1 MLFSLVKKD
10 FLIVKKY
17 VGIMLIVSFLI
28 PPIMLW
34 RTPEA
39 AGAIGFHTYYYF
51 QYFHVDTI
59 CFLKGTSISESNYSA
74 LCNAISP

>member
-17 VGIMLIVSFLI
+17 VGIILIVSFLI
-28 PPIMLW
+28 PPFMLW

-39 AGAIGFHTYYYF
+39 AGLL
-51 QYFHVDTI
+51 DLSLRL
-59 CFLKGTSISESNYSA
+59 FLVFS
-74 LCNAISP
+74 C

>member
-17 VGIMLIVSFLI
+17 AGIMLIASFLI
-28 PPIMLW
+28 PPVMLW

-39 AGAIGFHTYYYF
+39 GGAMGFTDRKS
-51 QYFHVDTI
+51 VV
-59 CFLKGTSISESNYSA
+59 
-74 LCNAISP
+74 